1 MVEIGTIGK
10 KELLL
15 YWVRHGER
23 MDEAYYIPYD
33 ERVPEF
39 ENDPP
44 LTEKGKQQASE
55 AGLRIAKMIE
65 AHGYNGC
72 AIKFI
77 ASPLLRTLQT
87 GSQV

>member
-33 ERVPEF
+33 ERMPEF

-44 LTEKGKQQASE
+44 LTEKGK
-55 AGLRIAKMIE
+55 
-65 AHGYNGC
+65 
-72 AIKFI
+72 
-77 ASPLLRTLQT
+77 
-87 GSQV
+87 